1 MSQEVDQSVVEM
13 RFDNA
18 KFEKNVQQSINS
30 LNALNESL
38 KFEGAEKGFAKV
50 EKASEK
56 VDFDRM
62 TTALETL
69 TGKFSA
75 LEVIGMTA
83 LVKITDKAIDAGA
96 KLTKSLSIDQVTSG
110 WNKYAQKTAS
120 VQTIMNAT
128 GKSITKVNSYLSK
141 LMWFS
146 DETSYS
152 FTGMT
157 QSLGQLTASG
167 GDIEKVIPMIM
178 GMANA
183 TAYAGKGASE
193 FSRIIYNLNQSYS
206 QGYLSLMDWKSV
218 ELAGV
223 ATAELKKQIISTGIE
238 LGKIKDGDV
247 TVGTFSSTLSSK
259 WADKEVMETAFGK
272 FAEFSEAV
280 KKMVDANPG
289 MLASQAIE
297 ALADQYDEVTVKA
310 FKAAQEAKSFSEV
323 IDATKDAVSS
333 GWMQTFD
340 ILFGN
345 YEEAKTFWS
354 DLAEQFW
361 DIFAGG
367 MGGRNSWL
375 KKAFNGGMDQLL
387 DDTALGDVGDAFTNQ
402 LRRSLIASG
411 KLTDQQIEDAGS
423 FQKALENAGV
433 TADDLYERVQLS
445 LDGYEEIAQWSDAE
459 LAAGGLSRE
468 DLNKTIEAYRK
479 MAEAIQNGEVSL
491 DSYAA
496 KMGRMS
502 GREHFFNGIL
512 NILKGIDSVLGPIRD
527 GFDEVFHTDGG
538 PLYSLLEGFDN
549 LTSKLV
555 LNEGTM
561 ESLTKL
567 FKGLFSVLSVGGKT
581 IRVTGR
587 IALALI
593 GKLMNVLEPLGDLL
607 LRAGAAFGDIFTTL
621 NESLESAESIDDVIN
636 ALAVAFG
643 TLLQPVK
650 DIFGLLQTLIHGGT
664 VEEAKG
670 QFKTFGNVVNAVS
683 AVFQNFGLK
692 SISISGALGSAVKL
706 LGGIFFVAFDGVA
719 ALIGKTF
726 GAFQDAGKN
735 VGDFKDKHL
744 ETLEQVRDTVVSLP
758 EKAGAAMKEFAG
770 SVQTSFYNVADA
782 CKAGLSA
789 VKEFFDLN
797 DVDIYR
803 LLALIDVGLLAL
815 AIWAVATALKGMQKA
830 IKSVTDATAKLL
842 SNPVTDLLNSMKNAV
857 DTWTKQHTTNNF
869 VNIAKGIS
877 IAIGAISASIYMLSK
892 IEDPKQAAVALGMVV
907 ATLIGLVVAMK
918 ALAKSDVSGLDSAKI
933 MASMVAISI
942 GMLAL
947 GATMKNLASAMKMF
961 KHFNA
966 KQMNNVVGALFSIAA
981 ALSIMVGVV
990 GGFNLLT
997 NQLRASSKLK
1007 MMDAFKGISSYIVVA
1022 TAMVEMAGALY
1033 LLSSIDEKK
1042 LQDGY
1047 GAMIAISVAM
1057 GIAVGVFAAL
1067 NHWNNTLQAASKNK
1081 LSGIT
1086 NGISSLLVVAT
1097 ALAGMAVAVQM
1108 FAGIENL
1115 DNAMWAAMGSLIVM
1129 AGVIGTLS
1137 RLGGKAKKMRKG
1149 AEAMLIASA
1158 SLVVLAQALKM
1169 MNEAI
1174 AMDESGAGMASMAT
1188 MLIVMAGAI
1197 YILGKS
1203 AIENMGAAA
1212 AVAAMGFALIELA
1225 YALNMIVEVNPW
1237 DLAKGLG
1244 ALAVALLELV
1254 GATWLLSK
1262 ISGNLMSV
1270 AGACLMLST
1279 ALLLLA
1285 PACYMLSRL
1294 SLEQALAGLI
1304 GMAAILGSLYLIGR
1318 IPEIALGLSVLTAN
1332 LLPFSASLYIVAK
1345 AFSAFAGGVLKL
1357 SAAFAIL
1364 ALFSSLIDPLCQV
1377 IIEAG
1382 PDIEQALIT
1391 VVKAICNT
1399 IIECAEPFGLAVEA
1413 LIKMIVQV
1421 IIDLIAWAWDGTGGD
1436 GDGIKSALD
1445 GLWDKIKNWFK
1456 EHDFIRLLFGNT
1468 RLTSIPDNPYKR
1480 TVDRWRGEDTAFSGM
1495 NGGKSSGTGVGRTK
1509 EVAENT
1515 KNAADATGVS
1525 ATNLEKSATAMAVN
1539 AKNSEKLADGMIQ
1552 VAYDTGRVHTMTV
1565 EQAKALMDG
1574 KTATEQTAG
1583 AVTDLGGAAAQTT
1596 GKLSGTAAVMQTC
1609 AEKGAASTEV
1619 LDKAGNAIEGKE
1631 EQLTDS
1637 TDTAVQ
1643 NTMDK
1648 VQETAEAG
1656 GDAAGEG
1663 FGSHFL
1669 KSVSNA
1675 LSGLLSKLGIDT
1687 SGITAVAGGTANKL
1701 SGVVTVDDMLTHP
1714 DKKKVTAPTAK
1725 NDKTDSNDKGVLGW
1739 VGDKVQEKKEELNN
1753 LMADIANAVPDPTT
1767 APTGGGSGKS
1777 KSSRSAGSK
1786 KTLAEQIEEAYK
1798 TRLEANKTLQSTID
1812 QEYELW
1818 QAENQYSASEDDL
1831 MAKKAAHAADAIK
1844 AQTERVSIAQA
1855 KYDALY
1861 SKWGAEKAETKSAY
1875 NELLEEKTSLAELK
1889 AEQYTDLFEEVAKR
1903 YDTNLD
1909 TLEKQYN
1916 LWSTD
1921 NDRTATKRDKIL
1933 KEREYQTE
1941 ELAVREKKEAN
1952 AKEQY
1957 EKLSELY
1964 GESDLRTIEAYNEWL
1979 DAQTESLKV
1988 RNSIAEKQ
1996 YELIEADIE
2005 TIKDAQNLAASQME
2019 LLQKVYND
2027 GDLSARADAY
2037 RKAVETYGKDSKQA
2051 RKARYQGTTA
2061 SILAAVD
2068 AVKNLNYQM
2077 QQTEEIQKKLDR
2089 TDISEADRKQ
2099 YEQDKLE
2106 SQTAFLGF
2114 AENLAEALNLGD
2126 TGKQVTL
2133 KLAKAIQKNWTP
2145 LKEGF
2150 NAAMDKAFANNPEL
2164 KNKLTDAFSTAF
2176 SDTGMEVGTEFVS
2189 TIVAMMQGD
2198 WANALASGLNFM
2210 IDFLQTG
2217 MGEQLMNDVLP
2228 TIVNLFSNVG
2238 KAAKGAQ
2245 IGQAIG
2251 EMGGEMAVA
2260 ASEGGGLIAVLQA
2273 VAGGIGSVGTAV
2285 AGFVAEF
2292 WPFILAAVA
2301 IIAVLAGIAALVNKH
2316 NGVDKVD
2323 KELAE
2328 KEKDSG
2334 ADLDI
2339 NFAWGV
2345 NAKKDK
2351 VDDAV
2356 TAMTQNAV
2364 GIAASA
2370 AQSME
2375 DALNEDW
2382 DYNPTIRPVVD
2393 LTEVWDSAEDV
2404 NNAFAGEKPMEL
2416 DSSLTARLAKDADRA
2431 YGNQN
2436 GNGADAQ
2443 TGRDAE
2449 LLNAVSRLGDHMDA
2463 VGESIRGMKVVMD
2476 GRKTVGY
2483 IDSQLGVRAERRR

>member
-1 MSQEVDQSVVEM
+1 MSQEVDQRVVEM

-38 KFEGAEKGFAKV
+38 KFEGAEKGFAEV

-83 LVKITDKAIDAGA
+83 LVKITDKAIDTGT
-96 KLTKSLSIDQVTSG
+96 KLAKSLSIDQVMSG

-146 DETSYS
+146 DETSYG
-152 FTGMT
+152 FTDMT
-157 QSLGQLTASG
+157 SALSTLTAAG
-167 GDIEKVIPMIM
+167 GDIEKMIPMIM

-183 TAYAGKGASE
+183 TAYAGKGAAE
-193 FSRIIYNLNQSYS
+193 FQRVVYNLAQSYGTGAI
-206 QGYLSLMDWKSV
+206 QLIDWKSV
-218 ELAGV
+218 EQAG
-223 ATAELKKQIISTGIE
+223 AGSQQLKQLIIDTAVE
-238 LGKIKDGDV
+238 LGKLKEGEV
-247 TVGTFSSTLSSK
+247 TTGTFGSTLQKK
-259 WADKEVMETAFGK
+259 WADREVMEKAFGK
-272 FAEFSEAV
+272 YAEFAEAV
-280 KKMVDANPG
+280 NAEMKARPEKYNYQ
-289 MLASQAIE
+289 ASNAIE

-310 FKAAQEAKSFSEV
+310 FKAAQEAKSFSEA

-411 KLTDQQIEDAGS
+411 KLTEQQIEDAGS

-433 TADDLYERVQLS
+433 TADDLYERVQAS
-445 LDGYEEIAQWSDAE
+445 LAGYEEAAKMSDAE
-459 LAAGGLSRE
+459 LAAQGVSRE
-468 DLNKTIEAYRK
+468 TLNKTIETYRK

-512 NILKGIDSVLGPIRD
+512 NVLKGINSVLGPIRD
-527 GFDEVFHTDGG
+527 GFDAVFHTDGG
-538 PLYSLLEGFDN
+538 PLYSLLKGFDN

-555 LNEGTM
+555 LNEGVM

-567 FKGLFSVLSVGGKT
+567 FKGLFSVLSVGGKA

-587 IALALI
+587 IALAVI
-593 GKLMNVLEPLGDLL
+593 GKLMNALEPLGDLL

-621 NESLESAESIDDVIN
+621 NESLDNAESIDDVIN

-650 DIFGLLQTLIHGGT
+650 DIFGLLRTLIHGGT

-670 QFKTFGNVVNAVS
+670 QFKTFANVVNAVS

-692 SISISGALGSAVKL
+692 GISISGALGSAVKL
-706 LGGIFFVAFDGVA
+706 LGGIFFAAFDGVG

-758 EKAGAAMKEFAG
+758 EKAGAAMLWFAG
-770 SVQTSFYNVADA
+770 SVQTAFYNVADA
-782 CKAGLSA
+782 SKTALTAVQAFFHLEDGIDLYRLFSIIAVGALAAAIYGATVLLKKASDNLKKTLANPISDFFNSLTSA
-789 VKEFFDLN
+789 VN
-797 DVDIYR
+797 
-803 LLALIDVGLLAL
+803 
-815 AIWAVATALKGMQKA
+815 
-830 IKSVTDATAKLL
+830 
-842 SNPVTDLLNSMKNAV
+842 
-857 DTWTKQHTTNNF
+857 TWTKAHTTNNLATAAKA
-869 VNIAKGIS
+869 IAT
-877 IAIGAISASIYMLSK
+877 
-892 IEDPKQAAVALGMVV
+892 AVALISGSIYLLSQIDDPDKVVQALFSAMAVLTGMVGLLSLFNNRLGSMKG
-907 ATLIGLVVAMK
+907 AGSFIAAAAAIDAITLVLIP
-918 ALAKSDVSGLDSAKI
+918 LAKAKKNGLDIDGAVEAI
-933 MASMVAISI
+933 NGVAIAISI
-942 GMLAL
+942 LLVASGFAKKLAGQAKVSTLDKIAQYLVRLGGLLITLNAL
-947 GATMKNLASAMKMF
+947 GATFLMAAGAVAILASTGENLKRGLTGA
-961 KHFNA
+961 
-966 KQMNNVVGALFSIAA
+966 VV
-981 ALSIMVGVV
+981 
-990 GGFNLLT
+990 
-997 NQLRASSKLK
+997 
-1007 MMDAFKGISSYIVVA
+1007 
-1022 TAMVEMAGALY
+1022 
-1033 LLSSIDEKK
+1033 
-1042 LQDGY
+1042 
-1047 GAMIAISVAM
+1047 
-1057 GIAVGVFAAL
+1057 
-1067 NHWNNTLQAASKNK
+1067 
-1081 LSGIT
+1081 IT
-1086 NGISSLLVVAT
+1086 GL
-1097 ALAGMAVAVQM
+1097 LAG
-1108 FAGIENL
+1108 
-1115 DNAMWAAMGSLIVM
+1115 VM
-1129 AGVIGTLS
+1129 AGLAVLS
-1137 RLGGKAKKMRKG
+1137 KTKVNPLRMQKM
-1149 AEAMLIASA
+1149 AASMVIASA
-1158 SLVVLAQALKM
+1158 SLVILA
-1169 MNEAI
+1169 EAVRRMSD
-1174 AMDESGAGMASMAT
+1174 AMGSDKSGAGFAGVAIGLT
-1188 MLIVMAGAI
+1188 LMAGAI
-1197 YILGKS
+1197 YILGKNAMES
-1203 AIENMGAAA
+1203 MGAAA
-1212 AVAAMGFALIELA
+1212 ALAAMGFALVEMA
-1225 YALNMIVEVNPW
+1225 YAIKM
-1237 DLAKGLG
+1237 LAGTDPTFIMN
-1244 ALAVALLELV
+1244 ALLGL
-1254 GATWLLSK
+1254 
-1262 ISGNLMSV
+1262 
-1270 AGACLMLST
+1270 AGAMGILVVGCAGLSMVTANITGLAGSCLML
-1279 ALLLLA
+1279 
-1285 PACYMLSRL
+1285 
-1294 SLEQALAGLI
+1294 AG
-1304 GMAAILGSLYLIGR
+1304 ALYLLTPAFKGLASLTLDQAIAG
-1318 IPEIALGLSVLTAN
+1318 IWAMAGVMIALGIVGANPPVALGLTAVAGSLKI
-1332 LLPFSASLYIVAK
+1332 LLGAFKDFASGL
-1345 AFSAFAGGVLKL
+1345 LKL
-1357 SAAFAIL
+1357 SIAAVIMGIL
-1364 ALFSSLIDPLCQV
+1364 AYLSGPICQA
-1377 IIEAG
+1377 IIGAG
-1382 PDIEQALIT
+1382 DDIADALDIIL
-1391 VVKAICNT
+1391 KAICNT
-1399 IIECAEPFGLAVEA
+1399 IINNAEPIAKAIASV
-1413 LIKMIVQV
+1413 V
-1421 IIDLIAWAWDGTGGD
+1421 IIVVDAVIQILAWGWERIKAAMEEKTGLIWDETSSIFNPASWIDALTAKDRPFGKLLNMLTDPFLQVFDTSLDEMGNKLEEVVD
-1436 GDGIKSALD
+1436 FRKMAAEKLSDVPDVPDINYIDPKEAANSSA
-1445 GLWDKIKNWFK
+1445 K
-1456 EHDFIRLLFGNT
+1456 T
-1468 RLTSIPDNPYKR
+1468 
-1480 TVDRWRGEDTAFSGM
+1480 
-1495 NGGKSSGTGVGRTK
+1495 
-1509 EVAENT
+1509 AENT

-1525 ATNLEKSATAMAVN
+1525 ATNMEKSATAMAVS
-1539 AKNSEKLADGMIQ
+1539 AKSSEEMADGMIQ
-1552 VAYDTGRVHTMTV
+1552 VADDSGRVYTMTT
-1565 EQAKALMDG
+1565 EQAKAMLDG

-1583 AVTDLGGAAAQTT
+1583 AVNDLGGAAARTT

-1619 LDKAGNAIEGKE
+1619 LNEAGNALEGKE
-1631 EQLTDS
+1631 EQLTDD
-1637 TDTAVQ
+1637 TTTAVQ
-1643 NTMDK
+1643 NTMNEAGD
-1648 VQETAEAG
+1648 TAEEG
-1656 GDAAGEG
+1656 GKSAASRFVNG
-1663 FGSHFL
+1663 FLSILPKGL
-1669 KSVSNA
+1669 KDF
-1675 LSGLLSKLGIDT
+1675 LSGVGINT
-1687 SGITAVAGGTANKL
+1687 SGITAVV
-1701 SGVVTVDDMLTHP
+1701 SGAADKVSGLKSVDDMLTNP
-1714 DKKKVTAPTAK
+1714 DKKKTTAPTAK
-1725 NDKTDSNDKGVLGW
+1725 NGKTDSGGESWKDLLG
-1739 VGDKVQEKKEELNN
+1739 
-1753 LMADIANAVPDPTT
+1753 DIAEQAKDAASDAASTLT
-1767 APTGGGSGKS
+1767 SGKGKS

-1889 AEQYTDLFEEVAKR
+1889 AKQYTDLFEEVAKR

-1916 LWSTD
+1916 LWSAE
-1921 NDRTATKRDKIL
+1921 NENSATQMDKIR
-1933 KEREYQTE
+1933 RETEYMTE
-1941 ELAVREKKEAN
+1941 ELTVRQKQEAN
-1952 AKEQY
+1952 AQEQY
-1957 EKLSELY
+1957 DVLKEKL
-1964 GESDLRTIEAYNEWL
+1964 GEDNQLTIQAYNELL
-1979 DAQTESLKV
+1979 DAQTERVELENK
-1988 RNSIAEKQ
+1988 IAKQ
-1996 YELIEADIE
+1996 QLAEIEERISQIE
-2005 TIKDAQNLAASQME
+2005 TAQKRASSQME
-2019 LLQKVYND
+2019 MLQKVYDD

-2037 RKAVETYGKDSKQA
+2037 REAVETYGKDSEQA

-2061 SILAAVD
+2061 SILAAVE

-2114 AENLAEALNLGD
+2114 AENLANALNLGD
-2126 TGKQVTL
+2126 SGKQVTL

-2145 LKEGF
+2145 IKEGF

-2164 KNKLTDAFSTAF
+2164 KNKLTDTFKTAF
-2176 SDTGMEVGTEFVS
+2176 SETGVEVGTEFVS

-2217 MGEQLMNDVLP
+2217 MGEQLMNEVLP
-2228 TIVNLFSNVG
+2228 KITELFSNVG

-2245 IGQAIG
+2245 IGQAMG
-2251 EMGGEMAVA
+2251 EMGGEMAMVA
-2260 ASEGGGLIAVLQA
+2260 EEGGGLIAVLQA
-2273 VAGGIGSVGTAV
+2273 VAGGIGEIGTAV
-2285 AGFVAEF
+2285 VSFVAEF
-2292 WPFILAAVA
+2292 WPYILAAVA
-2301 IIAVLAGIAALVNKH
+2301 IIGVLAGIAALFNKH
-2316 NGVDKVD
+2316 NGVDDVD
-2323 KELAE
+2323 KEVAE

-2334 ADLDI
+2334 SDLDI
-2339 NFAWGV
+2339 NFAWGI

-2364 GIAASA
+2364 DIAASA

-2382 DYNPTIRPVVD
+2382 DYTPTIRPVVD

-2404 NNAFAGEKPMEL
+2404 NSAFAGEKPMEL
-2416 DSSLTARLAKDADRA
+2416 DSNLTARLAKDADRA

-2436 GNGADAQ
+2436 GNSADAQ

>member
-1 MSQEVDQSVVEM
+1 MSQEVDQRVVEM

-38 KFEGAEKGFAKV
+38 KFEGAEKGFAEV

-96 KLTKSLSIDQVTSG
+96 KLTKSLSIDQVMSG

-128 GKSITKVNSYLSK
+128 GKSITKVNGYLSK

-152 FTGMT
+152 FTDMT

-387 DDTALGDVGDAFTNQ
+387 DDTALGDVGDAFTKQ
-402 LRRSLIASG
+402 LRRSLIANG
-411 KLTDQQIEDAGS
+411 KLTEQQIEDAGS

-496 KMGRMS
+496 KMGQMS

-512 NILKGIDSVLGPIRD
+512 NILKGINSVLEPIRD

-555 LNEGTM
+555 MNEGVTDK
-561 ESLTKL
+561 LTKL
-567 FKGLFSVLSVGGKT
+567 FKGLFSVLSVGGKA

-587 IALALI
+587 IALAVI
-593 GKLMNVLEPLGDLL
+593 GKLMNALEPLGDLL
-607 LRAGAAFGDIFTTL
+607 LRAVASFGDVFTTL

-803 LLALIDVGLLAL
+803 LLALIDVSLLAL

-857 DTWTKQHTTNNF
+857 DTWTKQHMTNNF

-892 IEDPKQAAVALGMVV
+892 IEDPKQAAIALGMVV
-907 ATLIGLVVAMK
+907 VTLIGLVAAMK
-918 ALAKSDVSGLDSAKI
+918 ALAKSDISGLDSAKI

-961 KHFNA
+961 KYFNA

-1057 GIAVGVFAAL
+1057 GIVVGVFAAL

-1081 LSGIT
+1081 LNGIT

-1149 AEAMLIASA
+1149 AKAMLIASA

-1225 YALNMIVEVNPW
+1225 VALNMIAEINPW
-1237 DLAKGLG
+1237 NLAKGLI
-1244 ALAVALLELV
+1244 ALGVALFGLV
-1254 GATWLLSK
+1254 GAAALLPAATP
-1262 ISGNLMSV
+1262 GLLSV
-1270 AGACLMLST
+1270 AGACLMLAG
-1279 ALLLLA
+1279 ALLILTPAFKGLA
-1285 PACYMLSRL
+1285 TLTAG
-1294 SLEQALAGLI
+1294 EALAGVIGII
-1304 GMAAILGSLYLIGR
+1304 GMMIGLFAIGAITPIAAGMVIVTACLINLG
-1318 IPEIALGLSVLTAN
+1318 
-1332 LLPFSASLYIVAK
+1332 K
-1345 AFSAFAGGVLKL
+1345 AFSAFAGGALKL

-1364 ALFSSLIDPLCQV
+1364 ALFSSLIDPLCQA
-1377 IIEAG
+1377 IITAG
-1382 PDIEQALIT
+1382 PDIEKALIT
-1391 VVKAICNT
+1391 IITGICNT
-1399 IIECAEPFGLAVEA
+1399 IVACAEPLRLALEA
-1413 LIKMIVQV
+1413 LLKMALQTIVDMV
-1421 IIDLIAWAWDGTGGD
+1421 GWMWSGEGGD
-1436 GDGIKSALD
+1436 GEGIKGALN
-1445 GLWDKIKNWFK
+1445 GLWESIENWFGA
-1456 EHDFIRLLFGNT
+1456 HDLGQMFDDWLSIKQIDIPTLLFGN
-1468 RLTSIPDNPYKR
+1468 RRKISIPDSPYKR
-1480 TVDRWRGEDTAFSGM
+1480 TVDRWLGNKDESTAFGEM
-1495 NGGKSSGTGVGRTK
+1495 GGGKSSGTGVGRTK

-1525 ATNLEKSATAMAVN
+1525 ATNMEKSATAMAAS
-1539 AKNSEKLADGMIQ
+1539 AKNSGELANGMIQ
-1552 VAYDTGRVHTMTV
+1552 VADDTGRVHAMTV

-1574 KTATEQTAG
+1574 QKATDHTAG
-1583 AVTDLGGAAAQTT
+1583 AVADLGGAAAQTT
-1596 GKLSGTAAVMQTC
+1596 AKLHGTAAVMQTC
-1609 AEKGAASTEV
+1609 AATGAASTEV

-1631 EQLTDS
+1631 KQLTDS

-1643 NTMDK
+1643 NTMD
-1648 VQETAEAG
+1648 EAGDTAEEG
-1656 GDAAGEG
+1656 GKSAASRFVNG
-1663 FGSHFL
+1663 FLSILPKGL
-1669 KSVSNA
+1669 KDF
-1675 LSGLLSKLGIDT
+1675 LSGVGADT
-1687 SGITAVAGGTANKL
+1687 SGMESFVSGIGDASNQSNAHSGSAADRDKWFNSWYSNEIKKYDGT
-1701 SGVVTVDDMLTHP
+1701 SGESWKDL
-1714 DKKKVTAPTAK
+1714 
-1725 NDKTDSNDKGVLGW
+1725 L
-1739 VGDKVQEKKEELNN
+1739 
-1753 LMADIANAVPDPTT
+1753 ADIADAVPDPTT
-1767 APTGGGSGKS
+1767 AQTGSGKV
-1777 KSSRSAGSK
+1777 KSSGSAGSK

-1861 SKWGAEKAETKSAY
+1861 SKWGAEKAETKTAY

-1889 AEQYTDLFEEVAKR
+1889 AKQYTDLFEEVAKR

-1941 ELAVREKKEAN
+1941 ELTIREKKEAN

-1957 EKLSELY
+1957 GKLSELY

-1979 DAQTESLKV
+1979 DAQTESLEL

-2005 TIKDAQNLAASQME
+2005 AIENAQNLAVSQME

-2027 GDLSARADAY
+2027 GDLSSRADDY
-2037 RKAVETYGKDSKQA
+2037 KSAVETYGKDSKEA
-2051 RKARYQGTTA
+2051 RAAQYQGTV
-2061 SILAAVD
+2061 SGILAAVS
-2068 AVKNLNYQM
+2068 AVKSMNAQMEQTLQYKQLLEQAEKDKDKERIQSYNEQLLN
-2077 QQTEEIQKKLDR
+2077 
-2089 TDISEADRKQ
+2089 
-2099 YEQDKLE
+2099 

-2114 AENLAEALNLGD
+2114 AENLAEAFNLKD
-2126 TGKQVTL
+2126 TGKRAML
-2133 KLAKAIQKNWTP
+2133 KAANVIQKNWKP
-2145 LKEGF
+2145 IKEGF
-2150 NAAMDKAFANNPEL
+2150 NTAMDKAFANNPEL
-2164 KNKLTDAFSTAF
+2164 KNKLTDAFKTAF
-2176 SDTGMEVGTEFVS
+2176 SETGVEVGTEFVS

-2198 WANALASGLNFM
+2198 WANALASGVSFM

-2217 MGEQLMNDVLP
+2217 MGEQLMNEVLP
-2228 TIVNLFSNVG
+2228 KITELFSNVG

-2245 IGQAIG
+2245 IGQAMG
-2251 EMGGEMAVA
+2251 EMGGEMATVA
-2260 ASEGGGLIAVLQA
+2260 TEGGGLISVLQA
-2273 VAGGIGSVGTAV
+2273 VAGGIGEIGTAV
-2285 AGFVAEF
+2285 AAFVAEF
-2292 WPFILAAVA
+2292 WPYILVAVA
-2301 IIAVLAGIAALVNKH
+2301 IIAVLAGIAALFDKKNKDAAEA
-2316 NGVDKVD
+2316 GKDYDKNFSEGITDGKDTV
-2323 KELAE
+2323 KEAIR
-2328 KEKDSG
+2328 DMT
-2334 ADLDI
+2334 
-2339 NFAWGV
+2339 
-2345 NAKKDK
+2345 
-2351 VDDAV
+2351 DDA
-2356 TAMTQNAV
+2356 TDTM
-2364 GIAASA
+2364 ASA
-2370 AQSME
+2370 IFDLHKTADDVFDLTPSIT
-2375 DALNEDW
+2375 
-2382 DYNPTIRPVVD
+2382 PIVD
-2393 LTEVWDSAEDV
+2393 LSDMESSAQAMDEVFGTYDMTGDV
-2404 NNAFAGEKPMEL
+2404 SRK
-2416 DSSLTARLAKDADRA
+2416 LAA
-2431 YGNQN
+2431 QV
-2436 GNGADAQ
+2436 DAQ
-2443 TGRDAE
+2443 TEIQNGAKERRGTE
-2449 LLNAVSRLGDHMDA
+2449 LLNAVNALGDRMDS
-2463 VGESIRGMKVVMD
+2463 VGESIRGMKMVVD
-2476 GRKTVGY
+2476 GNKAIGY
-2483 IDSQLGVRAERRR
+2483 IDTKLGERSARRMR

>member
-1 MSQEVDQSVVEM
+1 MSQEVDQRVVEM

-38 KFEGAEKGFAKV
+38 KFEGAEKGFAEV

-83 LVKITDKAIDAGA
+83 LVKITDKAIDAGT
-96 KLTKSLSIDQVTSG
+96 KLAKSLSIDQVMSG
-110 WNKYAQKTAS
+110 WNKYAEKTAS

-146 DETSYS
+146 DETSYN
-152 FTGMT
+152 FTDMT

-411 KLTDQQIEDAGS
+411 KLTDQQIEGAGS

-445 LDGYEEIAQWSDAE
+445 LAGYEEIAKKSDKE
-459 LAAGGLSRE
+459 LAAEGVSRE
-468 DLNKTIEAYRK
+468 TLNKTIDAYRK

-512 NILKGIDSVLGPIRD
+512 NILKGINSVLGPIRD

-567 FKGLFSVLSVGGKT
+567 FKGLFSVLSVGGKA

-587 IALALI
+587 IALAVI
-593 GKLMNVLEPLGDLL
+593 GKLMNALEPLGDLL
-607 LRAGAAFGDIFTTL
+607 LRAVASFGDVFTTL
-621 NESLESAESIDDVIN
+621 NESLDNAESIDDVIN

-643 TLLQPVK
+643 KLLQPVK

-670 QFKTFGNVVNAVS
+670 QFKTFGGIVNAVS

-692 SISISGALGSAVKL
+692 GVSISGALGSAVKL
-706 LGGIFFVAFDGVA
+706 LGGIFFAAFDGVGT
-719 ALIGKTF
+719 LIGKTF

-758 EKAGAAMKEFAG
+758 EKAGAAMLWFAG
-770 SVQTSFYNVADA
+770 SVQTAFYNVADA
-782 CKAGLSA
+782 SKTALTAVQAFFHLEDGIDLYRLFSIIAVGALAAAIYGATVLLKKASDNLKKTLANPISDFFNSLTSA
-789 VKEFFDLN
+789 VN
-797 DVDIYR
+797 
-803 LLALIDVGLLAL
+803 
-815 AIWAVATALKGMQKA
+815 
-830 IKSVTDATAKLL
+830 
-842 SNPVTDLLNSMKNAV
+842 
-857 DTWTKQHTTNNF
+857 TWTKAHTTNNLATAAKA
-869 VNIAKGIS
+869 IATAVAMISGSIYLLSRIDDPDKVVQALFSAMAVLFGFIVALKALAATDLTGLNTAKLVGTIAAVSLGITVLSAAIIKMGSMDADQVKNGTEAIGHVAAVLTGMVGLLSLFNNRLGSMKGAGSFIAAAAAIDAIALVLIPLAKAKKNGLDIGGAVEAINGVAIAIS
-877 IAIGAISASIYMLSK
+877 ILLVASGFAKKLAGQAKVSTLDK
-892 IEDPKQAAVALGMVV
+892 IAQYLVKLGGLLITLNALGVTFLMAAGAVALLASTGGNLKKGLTGAVV
-907 ATLIGLVVAMK
+907 ITGL
-918 ALAKSDVSGLDSAKI
+918 LAGVMAGLAVLSKTKVNPLRMQKMA
-933 MASMVAISI
+933 ASMV
-942 GMLAL
+942 
-947 GATMKNLASAMKMF
+947 
-961 KHFNA
+961 
-966 KQMNNVVGALFSIAA
+966 
-981 ALSIMVGVV
+981 
-990 GGFNLLT
+990 
-997 NQLRASSKLK
+997 
-1007 MMDAFKGISSYIVVA
+1007 
-1022 TAMVEMAGALY
+1022 
-1033 LLSSIDEKK
+1033 
-1042 LQDGY
+1042 
-1047 GAMIAISVAM
+1047 
-1057 GIAVGVFAAL
+1057 
-1067 NHWNNTLQAASKNK
+1067 
-1081 LSGIT
+1081 
-1086 NGISSLLVVAT
+1086 
-1097 ALAGMAVAVQM
+1097 
-1108 FAGIENL
+1108 
-1115 DNAMWAAMGSLIVM
+1115 
-1129 AGVIGTLS
+1129 
-1137 RLGGKAKKMRKG
+1137 
-1149 AEAMLIASA
+1149 IASA
-1158 SLVVLAQALKM
+1158 SLVILA
-1169 MNEAI
+1169 EAVRRMSD
-1174 AMDESGAGMASMAT
+1174 AMDSDESGTGFAGVAIGLT
-1188 MLIVMAGAI
+1188 LMAGAI
-1197 YILGKS
+1197 YILGKNAMES
-1203 AIENMGAAA
+1203 MGASAA
-1212 AVAAMGFALIELA
+1212 LAAMGFALVEMA
-1225 YALNMIVEVNPW
+1225 YAIKM
-1237 DLAKGLG
+1237 LADTDPTFIMN
-1244 ALAVALLELV
+1244 ALLGL
-1254 GATWLLSK
+1254 
-1262 ISGNLMSV
+1262 
-1270 AGACLMLST
+1270 AGAMGILVVGCAGLSMVTANITGLAGSCLML
-1279 ALLLLA
+1279 
-1285 PACYMLSRL
+1285 
-1294 SLEQALAGLI
+1294 AG
-1304 GMAAILGSLYLIGR
+1304 ALYLLTPAFKGLASLTLDQVIAG
-1318 IPEIALGLSVLTAN
+1318 IWAMAGMMIALGIVGANPPIAVGLKVLGN
-1332 LLPFSASLYIVAK
+1332 
-1345 AFSAFAGGVLKL
+1345 AFKDFAGALMKFSIAALMLGVIGLL
-1357 SAAFAIL
+1357 SGPICKAIIGAGDDIAA
-1364 ALFSSLIDPLCQV
+1364 ALD
-1377 IIEAG
+1377 II
-1382 PDIEQALIT
+1382 
-1391 VVKAICNT
+1391 VKTICNT
-1399 IIECAEPFGLAVEA
+1399 IINNREVLAEAAASL
-1413 LIKMIVQV
+1413 V
-1421 IIDLIAWAWDGTGGD
+1421 IIVIDTVFEVLNWGWEKLKAWIGEKGSEVSKMWNPFDLSGWVDTFTNKERLFGGLLN
-1436 GDGIKSALD
+1436 GITDPFLLPFDTSLD
-1445 GLWDKIKNWFK
+1445 KLGNKLEDKIHPAK
-1456 EHDFIRLLFGNT
+1456 I
-1468 RLTSIPDNPYKR
+1468 
-1480 TVDRWRGEDTAFSGM
+1480 VDDAAKTAVNS
-1495 NGGKSSGTGVGRTK
+1495 
-1509 EVAENT
+1509 ENAS
-1515 KNAADATGVS
+1515 NATGVS
-1525 ATNLEKSATAMAVN
+1525 ATNMKKSATAMAAS

-1552 VAYDTGRVHTMTV
+1552 VADDTGRVHTMTV

-1583 AVTDLGGAAAQTT
+1583 AVTDLGGASAQTT
-1596 GKLSGTAAVMQTC
+1596 RKLSGTAAVMQAC
-1609 AEKGAASTEV
+1609 AETGAASTEV
-1619 LDKAGNAIEGKE
+1619 LDEAGNALEGKE
-1631 EQLTDS
+1631 EQLTDD
-1637 TDTAVQ
+1637 TTTAVQ
-1643 NTMDK
+1643 NTMD
-1648 VQETAEAG
+1648 EAGDTAEEG
-1656 GDAAGEG
+1656 GKSAASRFVNG
-1663 FGSHFL
+1663 FLSILPKGL
-1669 KSVSNA
+1669 KDF
-1675 LSGLLSKLGIDT
+1675 LSGVGINT
-1687 SGITAVAGGTANKL
+1687 SGITTVV
-1701 SGVVTVDDMLTHP
+1701 SGAADKVSGLKSTDDMLTNP
-1714 DKKKVTAPTAK
+1714 NKKKTTAPTAK
-1725 NDKTDSNDKGVLGW
+1725 NGKTDSGGESWKDL
-1739 VGDKVQEKKEELNN
+1739 L
-1753 LMADIANAVPDPTT
+1753 ADIADAVPDPTT
-1767 APTGGGSGKS
+1767 APTGGGIGKS
-1777 KSSRSAGSK
+1777 KSSRSAGRSSGSK

-1812 QEYELW
+1812 QEYEPW
-1818 QAENQYSASEDDL
+1818 QAENQYSASEDEL

-1861 SKWGAEKAETKSAY
+1861 SKWGAEKAETKTAY

-1889 AEQYTDLFEEVAKR
+1889 AKQYTDLFEEVAKR

-1941 ELAVREKKEAN
+1941 ELAIREKKEAN

-1957 EKLSELY
+1957 DKLSELY

-1979 DAQTESLKV
+1979 DAQTESLEL

-2005 TIKDAQNLAASQME
+2005 AIENAQNLAVSQME

-2027 GDLSARADAY
+2027 GDLSSRADDY
-2037 RKAVETYGKDSKQA
+2037 KSAVETYGKDSKEA
-2051 RKARYQGTTA
+2051 RAAQYQGTV
-2061 SILAAVD
+2061 SGILAAVS
-2068 AVKNLNYQM
+2068 AVKSMNAQM
-2077 QQTEEIQKKLDR
+2077 EQTLQYKQLLEQAEAAGDKERIQ
-2089 TDISEADRKQ
+2089 S
-2099 YEQDKLE
+2099 YNEQLLE

-2114 AENLAEALNLGD
+2114 AENLAEAFNLKD
-2126 TGKQVTL
+2126 TGKRAML
-2133 KLAKAIQKNWTP
+2133 KAANVIQKNWKP
-2145 LKEGF
+2145 IKEGF
-2150 NAAMDKAFANNPEL
+2150 NTAMDKAFANNPEL
-2164 KNKLTDAFSTAF
+2164 KNKLTDAFKTAF
-2176 SDTGMEVGTEFVS
+2176 SETGVEVGTEFVS

-2198 WANALASGLNFM
+2198 WANALASGVSFM

-2217 MGEQLMNDVLP
+2217 MGEQLMNEVLP
-2228 TIVNLFSNVG
+2228 KITELFSNVG

-2245 IGQAIG
+2245 IGQAMG
-2251 EMGGEMAVA
+2251 EMGGEMAMVA
-2260 ASEGGGLIAVLQA
+2260 EEGGGLIAVLQA
-2273 VAGGIGSVGTAV
+2273 VAGGIGEIGTAV
-2285 AGFVAEF
+2285 AAFVAEF
-2292 WPFILAAVA
+2292 WPYILVAVA
-2301 IIAVLAGIAALVNKH
+2301 IIAVLAGIAALFNKK
-2316 NGVDKVD
+2316 NKDAAEAGKDYDKNFSEGITDGKDTV
-2323 KELAE
+2323 KEAIR
-2328 KEKDSG
+2328 DMT
-2334 ADLDI
+2334 
-2339 NFAWGV
+2339 
-2345 NAKKDK
+2345 
-2351 VDDAV
+2351 DDA
-2356 TAMTQNAV
+2356 TDTM
-2364 GIAASA
+2364 ASA
-2370 AQSME
+2370 IFDLHKTAD
-2375 DALNEDW
+2375 DAFDLT
-2382 DYNPTIRPVVD
+2382 PSITPIVD
-2393 LTEVWDSAEDV
+2393 LSDMESSAQAMDEVFGTYDMTGDV
-2404 NNAFAGEKPMEL
+2404 SRK
-2416 DSSLTARLAKDADRA
+2416 LAA
-2431 YGNQN
+2431 QV
-2436 GNGADAQ
+2436 DAQ
-2443 TGRDAE
+2443 TEIQNGAKERSGTE
-2449 LLNAVSRLGDHMDA
+2449 LLNAVNALGDRMDS
-2463 VGESIRGMKVVMD
+2463 VGESIRGMKMVVD
-2476 GRKTVGY
+2476 GNKAIGY
-2483 IDSQLGVRAERRR
+2483 IDTKLGERSARRMR